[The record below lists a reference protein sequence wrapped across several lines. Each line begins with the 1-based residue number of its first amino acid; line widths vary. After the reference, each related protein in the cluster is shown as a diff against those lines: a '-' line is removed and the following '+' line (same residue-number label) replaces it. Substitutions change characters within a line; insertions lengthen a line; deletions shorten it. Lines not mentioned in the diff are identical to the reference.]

1 MPKSATVRIDQTRCI
16 GSGQCVLAAPD
27 VFDQSDDDGLGV
39 VLVPEP
45 PADLLPGVRD
55 AVDRCPAGVVSLEE

>member
-1 MPKSATVRIDQTRCI
+1 MTVRIDQTRCI

-27 VFDQSDDDGLGV
+27 VFDQSDDDGLGL
-39 VLVPEP
+39 VLISEP
-45 PADLLPGVRD
+45 PAELLPGVRD

>member
-1 MPKSATVRIDQTRCI
+1 MTVRIDRTRCI

-45 PADLLPGVRD
+45 PTDLLPGVRD
-55 AVDRCPAGVVSLEE
+55 AVDRCPSQSVSLEE

>member
-27 VFDQSDDDGLGV
+27 VFDQSDDDGLGL
-39 VLVPEP
+39 VLISEP
-45 PADLLPGVRD
+45 SSDLLPGVRD

>member
-1 MPKSATVRIDQTRCI
+1 MSVTVRIDQTRCI

-27 VFDQSDDDGLGV
+27 VFDQSDDDGLGL

-45 PADLLPGVRD
+45 SADLLPGVRD
-55 AVDRCPAGVVSLEE
+55 AVDRCPAQVVSLEE

>member
-1 MPKSATVRIDQTRCI
+1 VTVPAVRIDQSGCI

-55 AVDRCPAGVVSLEE
+55 AVDRCPAQVVTLEE

>member
-27 VFDQSDDDGLGV
+27 VFDQSDDDGLGLV
-39 VLVPEP
+39 VISEP
-45 PADLLPGVRD
+45 SPDLLPGVRD